1 MLTEKL
7 TIFVLFWVFLGSQKQ
22 HMFTKMTKSSNVG
35 RIRQRPCKRKNVIK
49 SLTKSNDK
57 TLSLLKFLTS
67 QYVVQANY
75 TNSVVV
81 SRHLAANS
89 QLKSIL
95 KKKKRKFKMSNQTN

>member
-1 MLTEKL
+1 MFTEKL
-7 TIFVLFWVFLGSQKQ
+7 TIFILFWVFLGSQKQ
-22 HMFTKMTKSSNVG
+22 HMLTKMTKSSNVG

-49 SLTKSNDK
+49 SLTKSNNQIV
-57 TLSLLKFLTS
+57 SLLKLFIS

-75 TNSVVV
+75 TNSAVI

-95 KKKKRKFKMSNQTN
+95 KKKKEIKKEI